1 MSSRFR
7 TVLINDLPVGFNVE
21 SLHKALKVH
30 GSVQYLLTPTAD
42 SAYVVFDNVD
52 SADRCSDLLDGTQFQ
67 GSTLTVR
74 ICPVDRSRELDS
86 LIAQQAKLPTGP
98 QLSEEVSHICD
109 QLANLPFESINSIFE
124 VLKTRFQAQDQKL
137 QNAASA
143 SRNQVPS
150 TPLIS
155 TQSPLGSPSQ
165 PACSAQSTQSFPV
178 NTSLYQAPKVSFFSG
193 ESHKGDVSFEIW
205 KAEVISLRS
214 AGYSSASIMYA
225 IRRSI
230 KGRAADLVLSMG
242 IHATLDMVLD
252 KFQRIFGTVSTP
264 ELLLEQYYSSRQLPN
279 ETVAEWACRLEEIL
293 HKLEERGCPVVGQ
306 SISMLRSKFW
316 SGLRDINVKNALRH
330 MYDSH
335 VPYVDLLVA
344 ARRAEHEA
352 RSMTA
357 FSSQIN
363 AETTSYQKLLDEI

>member
-1 MSSRFR
+1 
-7 TVLINDLPVGFNVE
+7 
-21 SLHKALKVH
+21 
-30 GSVQYLLTPTAD
+30 
-42 SAYVVFDNVD
+42 
-52 SADRCSDLLDGTQFQ
+52 
-67 GSTLTVR
+67 
-74 ICPVDRSRELDS
+74 
-86 LIAQQAKLPTGP
+86 
-98 QLSEEVSHICD
+98 VSHICD

-124 VLKTRFQAQDQKL
+124 VLKTRFQTQDQEL

-150 TPLIS
+150 TLLIS
-155 TQSPLGSPSQ
+155 TPSPIGSPSQ

-225 IRRSI
+225 IRRSL

-335 VPYVDLLVA
+335 VPYDDLLVA
-344 ARRAEHEA
+344 ARRAEQEA

-363 AETTSYQKLLDEI
+363 AETTSRQKLLDEISKLNTRIDQMSQNRKSSTLRGKCFNCQLVGHKKIDCRSSKSLQTKTPHQSENY